1 MWGKG
6 MALEKLGKAL
16 NDALRKL
23 ARSRTVD
30 EATIREVVRDIQ
42 RALIQADVNV
52 RLVLQLTKTIERRA
66 LEENPPAGVSPKE
79 HIIKIVYE
87 ELTKFLGTE
96 AKPLE
101 IKEKPTVLLTVGIQ
115 GSGKTTSV
123 AKLARHLQKRGYRV
137 GVVCSD
143 TWRPGAYHQLRQLLD
158 PYGIEVFGDP
168 GEKDAVKLA
177 REGVE
182 YFKGRGVDVIIVD
195 SAGRHKEEA
204 GLIEEMKQISAAI
217 NPHEVILV
225 IDGTIGQ
232 QAQAQALTFKEATPI
247 GSIIVTKLDGSAKG
261 GGALSAVA
269 ATGAPIKFIGV
280 GERIDDLE
288 PFDPKRFVS
297 RLLGMGDIEGLLQ
310 KLEELQKEQEF
321 REEDL
326 EKFLKGKFNLKDM
339 YAQLEAM
346 QKMGPLKQILQ
357 MIPGMGYSLPED
369 AVKVG
374 EEKLKRY
381 RVIMDSMTE
390 EELEKPEI
398 INYSRIK
405 RIARG
410 SGTSTAEVREL
421 LHQYNQM
428 KKMFKS
434 MDKRKLSK
442 MAKKFNLGALGGF

>member
-1 MWGKG
+1 

-16 NDALRKL
+16 NSALKKL
-23 ARSRTVD
+23 ARAKTVD
-30 EATIREVVRDIQ
+30 EATIKEIVRDIQ

-52 RLVLQLTKTIERRA
+52 RLVLQLTKNIEKRA
-66 LEENPPAGVSPKE
+66 LEEEPPAGASKKE
-79 HIIKIVYE
+79 HIIQIVYE
-87 ELTKFLGTE
+87 ELTKFLGKE

-123 AKLARHLQKRGYRV
+123 AKLARHLQKRGYKV

-143 TWRPGAYHQLRQLLD
+143 TWRPGAYYQLKQLLE

-168 GEKDAVKLA
+168 DEKDAVKLA

-182 YFKGRGVDVIIVD
+182 HFKEKDVDVIIVD
-195 SAGRHKEEA
+195 SAGRHKEES
-204 GLIEEMKQISAAI
+204 GLIEEMRQISNAI
-217 NPHEVILV
+217 KPHEVILV

-232 QAQAQALTFKEATPI
+232 QAYNQAIAFKEATPI

-280 GERIDDLE
+280 GEKIDDLE
-288 PFDPKRFVS
+288 AFDPKRFVS
-297 RLLGMGDIEGLLQ
+297 RLLGMGDIEGILE
-310 KLEELQKEQEF
+310 KLEELQKQQAVS
-321 REEDL
+321 EEDL

-357 MIPGMGYSLPED
+357 MIPGLGYSLPDD
-369 AVKVG
+369 AVRVG
-374 EEKLKRY
+374 EEKLRRY
-381 RVIMDSMTE
+381 KVIMDSMTE
-390 EELEKPEI
+390 EELEHPEI

-410 SGTSTAEVREL
+410 SGTSTSEVKEL
-421 LHQYNQM
+421 LNQYNQM

-434 MDKRKLSK
+434 MDKRKLAK
-442 MAKKFNLGALGGF
+442 MAKRFNFGGFGI

>member
-1 MWGKG
+1 

-16 NDALRKL
+16 NNALRKL

-30 EATIREVVRDIQ
+30 EATIKEVVRDIQ

-52 RLVLQLTKTIERRA
+52 RLVLQLTKTIEKRA
-66 LEENPPAGVSPKE
+66 LEEEPPAGASKKE
-79 HIIKIVYE
+79 HIIQIVYE
-87 ELTKFLGTE
+87 ELTKFLGKE

-101 IKEKPTVLLTVGIQ
+101 IKGKPTILLTVGIQ

-123 AKLARHLQKRGYRV
+123 AKLARHLQKRGYKV
-137 GVVCSD
+137 GLVCSD
-143 TWRPGAYHQLRQLLD
+143 TWRPGAYYQLKQLVEPL
-158 PYGIEVFGDP
+158 GIEVFGDP
-168 GEKDAVKLA
+168 NEKDAVKLA
-177 REGVE
+177 KEGVE
-182 YFKGRGVDVIIVD
+182 YFKNKGVDIIIVD
-195 SAGRHKEEA
+195 SAGRHKEESS
-204 GLIEEMKQISAAI
+204 LIEEMKQISEAI
-217 NPHEVILV
+217 KPHEVILV

-232 QAQAQALTFKEATPI
+232 QAYNQALAFKEATPI

-297 RLLGMGDIEGLLQ
+297 RLLGMGDIEGLLE
-310 KLEELQKEQEF
+310 KLEELKKQQEF
-321 REEDL
+321 KEEDM
-326 EKFLKGKFNLKDM
+326 EKFLKGRFNLKDM

-346 QKMGPLKQILQ
+346 QNMGPLKQVLQ
-357 MIPGMGYSLPED
+357 MIPGLGYSLPD
-369 AVKVG
+369 DVVKVG
-374 EEKLKRY
+374 EEKLERY

-390 EELEKPEI
+390 EELENPEI

-410 SGTSTAEVREL
+410 SGTSTAEVKEL
-421 LHQYNQM
+421 LTQYNQM

-434 MDKRKLSK
+434 MDKRKLAK
-442 MAKKFNLGALGGF
+442 MAKKFNLGGFGI

>member
-1 MWGKG
+1 

-16 NDALRKL
+16 NNALRKL

-30 EATIREVVRDIQ
+30 EATIKEVVRDIQ

-52 RLVLQLTKTIERRA
+52 RLVLQLTKTIEKRA
-66 LEENPPAGVSPKE
+66 LEEEPPAGASKKE
-79 HIIKIVYE
+79 HMIQIVYE
-87 ELTKFLGTE
+87 ELTKFLGKE

-101 IKEKPTVLLTVGIQ
+101 IKGKPTILLTVGIQ

-123 AKLARHLQKRGYRV
+123 AKLARHLQKRGYKV
-137 GVVCSD
+137 GLVCSD
-143 TWRPGAYHQLRQLLD
+143 TWRPGAYYQLKQLVEPL
-158 PYGIEVFGDP
+158 GIEVFGDP
-168 GEKDAVKLA
+168 NEKDAVKLA
-177 REGVE
+177 KEGVE
-182 YFKGRGVDVIIVD
+182 YFKNKGVDIIIVD
-195 SAGRHKEEA
+195 SAGRHKEESS
-204 GLIEEMKQISAAI
+204 LIEEMKQISEAI
-217 NPHEVILV
+217 KPHEVILV

-232 QAQAQALTFKEATPI
+232 QAYNQALAFKEATPI

-297 RLLGMGDIEGLLQ
+297 RLLGMGDIEGLLE
-310 KLEELQKEQEF
+310 KLEELKKQQEF
-321 REEDL
+321 KEEDM
-326 EKFLKGKFNLKDM
+326 EKFLKGRFNLKDM

-346 QKMGPLKQILQ
+346 QNMGPLKQVLQ
-357 MIPGMGYSLPED
+357 MIPGLGYSLPD
-369 AVKVG
+369 DVVKVG
-374 EEKLKRY
+374 EEKLERY

-390 EELEKPEI
+390 EELENPEI

-410 SGTSTAEVREL
+410 SGTSTAEVKEL
-421 LHQYNQM
+421 LTQYNQM

-434 MDKRKLSK
+434 MDKRKLAK
-442 MAKKFNLGALGGF
+442 MAKKFNLGGFGI

>member
-1 MWGKG
+1 

-16 NDALRKL
+16 NSALKKL
-23 ARSRTVD
+23 ARAKTVD
-30 EATIREVVRDIQ
+30 EATIKEIVRDIQ

-52 RLVLQLTKTIERRA
+52 RLVLQLTKNIEKRA
-66 LEENPPAGVSPKE
+66 LEEEPPAGASKKE
-79 HIIKIVYE
+79 HIIQIVYE
-87 ELTKFLGTE
+87 ELTKFLGKE

-123 AKLARHLQKRGYRV
+123 AKLARHLQKRGYKV

-143 TWRPGAYHQLRQLLD
+143 TWRPGAYYQLKQLLE

-168 GEKDAVKLA
+168 DEKDAVKLA

-182 YFKGRGVDVIIVD
+182 HFKEKDVDVIIVD
-195 SAGRHKEEA
+195 SAGRHKEES
-204 GLIEEMKQISAAI
+204 GLIEEMKQISNAI
-217 NPHEVILV
+217 KPHEVILV

-232 QAQAQALTFKEATPI
+232 QAYNQAMAFKEATPI

-280 GERIDDLE
+280 GEKIDDLE
-288 PFDPKRFVS
+288 AFDPKRFVS
-297 RLLGMGDIEGLLQ
+297 RLLGMGDIEGILE
-310 KLEELQKEQEF
+310 KLEELQKQQAVS
-321 REEDL
+321 EEDL

-357 MIPGMGYSLPED
+357 MIPGLGYSLPDD
-369 AVKVG
+369 AVRVG
-374 EEKLKRY
+374 EEKLRRY
-381 RVIMDSMTE
+381 KVIMDSMTE
-390 EELEKPEI
+390 EELEHPEI

-410 SGTSTAEVREL
+410 SGTSTSEVKEL
-421 LHQYNQM
+421 LNQYNQM

-434 MDKRKLSK
+434 MDKRKLAK
-442 MAKKFNLGALGGF
+442 MAKRFNFGGFGI

>member
-1 MWGKG
+1 

-16 NDALRKL
+16 NSALKKL
-23 ARSRTVD
+23 ARAKTVD
-30 EATIREVVRDIQ
+30 EATIKEIVRDIQ

-52 RLVLQLTKTIERRA
+52 RLVLQLTKNIEKRA
-66 LEENPPAGVSPKE
+66 LEEEPPAGASKKE
-79 HIIKIVYE
+79 HIIQIVYE
-87 ELTKFLGTE
+87 ELTKFLGKE

-123 AKLARHLQKRGYRV
+123 AKLARHLQKRGYKV

-143 TWRPGAYHQLRQLLD
+143 TWRPGAYYQLKQLLE

-168 GEKDAVKLA
+168 DEKDAVKLA

-182 YFKGRGVDVIIVD
+182 HFKEKDVDVIIVD
-195 SAGRHKEEA
+195 SAGRHKEES
-204 GLIEEMKQISAAI
+204 GLIEEMKQISNAI
-217 NPHEVILV
+217 KPHEVILV

-232 QAQAQALTFKEATPI
+232 QAYNQAMAFKEATPI

-280 GERIDDLE
+280 GEKIDDLE
-288 PFDPKRFVS
+288 AFDPKRFVS
-297 RLLGMGDIEGLLQ
+297 RLLGMGDIEGILE
-310 KLEELQKEQEF
+310 KLEELQKQQAVS
-321 REEDL
+321 EEDL

-346 QKMGPLKQILQ
+346 QKMGPLKQVLQ
-357 MIPGMGYSLPED
+357 MIPGLGYSLPDD
-369 AVKVG
+369 AVRVG
-374 EEKLKRY
+374 EEKLRRY
-381 RVIMDSMTE
+381 KVIMDSMTE
-390 EELEKPEI
+390 EELEHPEI

-410 SGTSTAEVREL
+410 SGTSTSEVKEL
-421 LHQYNQM
+421 LNQYNQM

-434 MDKRKLSK
+434 MDKRKLAK
-442 MAKKFNLGALGGF
+442 MAKRFNFGGFGI

>member
-1 MWGKG
+1 

-16 NDALRKL
+16 SDALRKL
-23 ARSRTVD
+23 ARSSSVD
-30 EATIREVVRDIQ
+30 EALIKEIVRDIQ
-42 RALIQADVNV
+42 RALLQADVNV
-52 RLVLQLTKTIERRA
+52 KLVLQLTKNIERRA
-66 LEENPPAGVSPKE
+66 LEEKPPAGVTPKE
-79 HIIKIVYE
+79 YLIKVVYE

-96 AKPLE
+96 ARPLE

-115 GSGKTTSV
+115 GSGKTTTV
-123 AKLARHLQKRGYRV
+123 AKLARYLQKRGYRV
-137 GVVCSD
+137 GLVCAD
-143 TWRPGAYHQLRQLLD
+143 TWRPGAYYQLKQLVE
-158 PYGIEVFGDP
+158 PFGIELFGNPD
-168 GEKDAVKLA
+168 EKDAVKLA

-182 YFKGRGVDVIIVD
+182 HFKKRDVDVIIVD
-195 SAGRHKEEA
+195 SAGRHKEEK
-204 GLIEEMKQISAAI
+204 GLIEEMREISSTI

-232 QAQAQALTFKEATPI
+232 QAYNQAMAFKEATPI

-310 KLEELQKEQEF
+310 KLEELQKEQEI
-321 REEDL
+321 REEDF
-326 EKFLKGKFNLKDM
+326 EKFLKGRFTLKDM
-339 YAQLEAM
+339 YTQLEAM

-357 MIPGMGYSLPED
+357 MIPGMGYSLPDD
-369 AVKVG
+369 ALRVG
-374 EEKLKRY
+374 EEKLKKF

-390 EELEKPEI
+390 EELENPQI
-398 INYSRIK
+398 LNYSRIK

-410 SGTSTAEVREL
+410 SGTSTAEVKEL
-421 LHQYNQM
+421 INQYNQM

-434 MDKRKLSK
+434 MNKRKLAK
-442 MAKKFNLGALGGF
+442 LAKKMNFGTFGGF

>member
-1 MWGKG
+1 
-6 MALEKLGKAL
+6 MALEQLGKAL
-16 NDALRKL
+16 NSALRKL

-30 EATIREVVRDIQ
+30 EATIKEIVRDIQ

-52 RLVLQLTKTIERRA
+52 RLVLQLTKTIEKRA
-66 LEENPPAGVSPKE
+66 IEEEPPAGASKKE
-79 HIIKIVYE
+79 HIIQIVYE
-87 ELTKFLGTE
+87 ELTKFLGKE

-137 GVVCSD
+137 GLVCSD
-143 TWRPGAYHQLRQLLD
+143 TWRPGAYYQLKQLVEPL
-158 PYGIEVFGDP
+158 GIEVFGDP
-168 GEKDAVKLA
+168 NEKDAVKLA
-177 REGVE
+177 KEGVE
-182 YFKGRGVDVIIVD
+182 YFRNRGVDVIIVD
-195 SAGRHKEEA
+195 SAGRHKEESS
-204 GLIEEMKQISAAI
+204 LIEEMKQISEAI
-217 NPHEVILV
+217 KPHEVILV

-232 QAQAQALTFKEATPI
+232 QAYNQALAFKEATPI

-288 PFDPKRFVS
+288 AFDPKRFVS
-297 RLLGMGDIEGLLQ
+297 RLLGMGDIEGLLE
-310 KLEELQKEQEF
+310 KLEELQKQQEF
-321 REEDL
+321 KEEDM
-326 EKFLKGKFNLKDM
+326 EKFLRGKFNLKDM

-346 QKMGPLKQILQ
+346 QRMGPLKQVLQ
-357 MIPGMGYSLPED
+357 MIPGLGYSLPDD

-381 RVIMDSMTE
+381 RIIMDSMTE
-390 EELEKPEI
+390 EELEKPAI

-410 SGTSTAEVREL
+410 SGTSTADVREL
-421 LHQYNQM
+421 LNQYNQM

-434 MDKRKLSK
+434 MDKRKLAK
-442 MAKKFNLGALGGF
+442 MAKKFNLGGLGI

>member
-1 MWGKG
+1 

-16 NDALRKL
+16 NSALKKL
-23 ARSRTVD
+23 ARSKTVD
-30 EATIREVVRDIQ
+30 EATIKEVVRDIQ

-52 RLVLQLTKTIERRA
+52 RLVLQLTKTIEKRA
-66 LEENPPAGVSPKE
+66 LEEEPPAGASKKE
-79 HIIKIVYE
+79 HIIQIVYE
-87 ELTKFLGTE
+87 ELTKFLGKE

-123 AKLARHLQKRGYRV
+123 AKLARHLQKRGYKV

-143 TWRPGAYHQLRQLLD
+143 TWRPGAYYQLKQLLE
-158 PYGIEVFGDP
+158 PYGIEVSGDP
-168 GEKDAVKLA
+168 EEKDAVKLA
-177 REGVE
+177 YEGVE
-182 YFKGRGVDVIIVD
+182 YFRGKDVDVIIVD
-195 SAGRHKEEA
+195 SAGRHKEES
-204 GLIEEMKQISAAI
+204 GLIEEMRQISQAI
-217 NPHEVILV
+217 KPHEVILV

-232 QAQAQALTFKEATPI
+232 QAYNQALAFKEATPI

-288 PFDPKRFVS
+288 AFDPKRFVS
-297 RLLGMGDIEGLLQ
+297 RLLGMGDIEGLLE
-310 KLEELQKEQEF
+310 KLEELQKQQAVS
-321 REEDL
+321 EEDL

-346 QKMGPLKQILQ
+346 QKMGPLKQVLQ
-357 MIPGMGYSLPED
+357 MIPGLGYSLPDD
-369 AVKVG
+369 AVRVG
-374 EEKLKRY
+374 EEKLRRY

-390 EELEKPEI
+390 EELEHPEI

-421 LHQYNQM
+421 LNQYNQM

-434 MDKRKLSK
+434 MDKRKLAK
-442 MAKKFNLGALGGF
+442 MAKRFNFGGFGL